1 MKKEIVCPNCKE
13 KLNLPIDKC
22 SNCGFII
29 KFHTLKPVMPVEAVE
44 PIEAVVTLDYD
55 PKIKKDNLEETS
67 IIPTVVIYEDED
79 KDKTSKKENLEETS
93 IIPTIEIYEDV
104 KLEEQPKQV
113 APKERKRVKKPIDYE
128 MINHEK
134 RLSFALVFVLV
145 MCSLTLNTHNLPL
158 FSVIYDL
165 MYTTEIPTEIYD
177 ILAFL
182 NSFGTL
188 ILIGYYILV
197 GILSIDKKRGKRLA
211 ALTLTIVSIIM
222 HIGFMLALQ
231 FISMSAGITNYIV
244 LVILIIWCAA
254 QSVLLNIKREG

>member
-13 KLNLPIDKC
+13 KLNLPIEKC
-22 SNCGFII
+22 SNCGFIF
-29 KFHTLKPVMPVEAVE
+29 KFHTLKPVMPVEVVE
-44 PIEAVVTLDYD
+44 PIEAVVPLDYD

-79 KDKTSKKENLEETS
+79 KSSKKENLEETS

-104 KLEEQPKQV
+104 KPEEQPKSE
-113 APKERKRVKKPIDYE
+113 APKERKRVKKPIDYD

-134 RLSFALVFVLV
+134 RLSFALIFVLV
-145 MCSLTLNTHNLPL
+145 MCSLTLNTYSLPL
-158 FSVIYDL
+158 FSVIYNL
-165 MYTTEIPTEIYD
+165 LYTTEVPTEIYD
-177 ILAFL
+177 ILNFL

-188 ILIGYYILV
+188 ILVGYYILI
-197 GILSIDKKRGKRLA
+197 GILSIDKKKGKRLT

-231 FISMSAGITNYIV
+231 FINMSAGVTNYII

>member
-22 SNCGFII
+22 SNCGFIF

-44 PIEAVVTLDYD
+44 PIEAVVPLDYD

-79 KDKTSKKENLEETS
+79 KSSKKENLEETS
-93 IIPTIEIYEDV
+93 IIPTVEIYEDV
-104 KLEEQPKQV
+104 KPEEQPAAV
-113 APKERKRVKKPIDYE
+113 VPKERKRIKKPIDYE

-134 RLSFALVFVLV
+134 RLSFALIFVLV
-145 MCSLTLNTHNLPL
+145 MCSLTLNTYSLPL

-165 MYTTEIPTEIYD
+165 IYTTEIPTEIYD

-197 GILSIDKKRGKRLA
+197 GILSIDKKRGKRLT